1 MSNLAPKYNY
11 NWRAANVNQKIR
23 CTLKSTIIFYSIFQR
38 TPLSPVPTVITDER
52 FNLLCPQPKHIQQ
65 LSDAYSEDLNYFP
78 DGMTISISSGDF
90 SVHE

>member
-1 MSNLAPKYNY
+1 MYFGFALGYLCWKIINNLK
-11 NWRAANVNQKIR
+11 
-23 CTLKSTIIFYSIFQR
+23 FQR

-65 LSDAYSEDLNYFP
+65 LSDAYSDDLNFFP
-78 DGMTISISSGDF
+78 DGMTISISTGDH